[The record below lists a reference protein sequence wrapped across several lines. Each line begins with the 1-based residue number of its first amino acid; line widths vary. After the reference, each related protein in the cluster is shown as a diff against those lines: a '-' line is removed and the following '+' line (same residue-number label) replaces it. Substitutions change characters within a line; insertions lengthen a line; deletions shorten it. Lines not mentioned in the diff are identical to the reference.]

1 MQPAPPLPDVDALR
15 KRLNDLRQSR
25 GFLLAHHGAL
35 AAAAPDLH
43 DAYVAMYQALTVRE
57 RHLAPLERETVWL
70 GILIAAREGIGT
82 HHLEL
87 FRAAGGTTG
96 MARALT
102 AMTGFAEGFAVL
114 QFAQQHWSGFLPGLD
129 PAGSYVRGLDALRGD
144 AVAPD
149 VAELAMLAVQTIR
162 MDHAAIAHHLTRCY
176 ALAIPEDRM
185 VEALA
190 YVIWPRGVN
199 TFLDACA
206 IWHDLMVAGVVR
218 PSPRYQVWADTPAG
232 PFKAGSKVGGFTPG

>member
-1 MQPAPPLPDVDALR
+1 MPPVPLPDPDALR
-15 KRLNDLRQSR
+15 ARLAELRQAR

-43 DAYVAMYQALTVRE
+43 DAYMAMYQALTVRE
-57 RHLAPLERETVWL
+57 RHFAALERETIWL
-70 GILIAAREGIGT
+70 AILIAAREGIGT
-82 HHLEL
+82 HHLDL
-87 FRAAGGTTG
+87 FRAAGGTTD

-102 AMTGFAEGFAVL
+102 AMTGFAEGFSVL
-114 QFAQQHWSGFLPGLD
+114 HFADRHWSEFLPGLD
-129 PAGSYVRGLDALRGD
+129 PDGAYGAGLDALRGD
-144 AVAPD
+144 AVPPE

-162 MDHAAIAHHLTRCY
+162 MDHAAIAHHLRRCY
-176 ALAIPEDRM
+176 AQAIPEDRM

-206 IWHDLMVAGVVR
+206 IWHDLMATGAVT
-218 PSPRYQVWADTPAG
+218 PSARYQVWADSPAG
-232 PFKAGSKVGGFTPG
+232 PFKAGSKIGGFAPG